1 MKVFDSKKTNWKT
14 VMIER
19 EREREGED
27 NKNQLNGQ

>member
-14 VMIER
+14 VMR

>member
-14 VMIER
+14 VM
-19 EREREGED
+19 REREGED

>member
-14 VMIER
+14 VMRER